1 MVVIVVV
8 IVVTALGDDDAA
20 AQCTAEGDSQQ
31 DQRENSFH
39 DDALPLRV
47 IELY

>member
-1 MVVIVVV
+1 MVVIVVMIV
-8 IVVTALGDDDAA
+8 ITASGDDDAA
-20 AQCTAEGDSQQ
+20 AQCTPQGDSQQ